1 MVTKDEKTKKSLRY
15 SMVDGVFTSLMT
27 GFTQDYFTPFLLI
40 LGGGVAH
47 VAALASVPNLIS
59 SLTQLKSADI
69 TEKLRSRSRVIN
81 IFVFLQ
87 ALMLLPMAALY
98 WFGSGT
104 AVIFIAVVTLFTSF
118 GSFANPAWA
127 SLMADLVANDK
138 RGEYFGW
145 RSKILG
151 FVAIGSTFTAGFILH
166 QAGRFDVALGFTA
179 LFALSFIFRI
189 ISWRYLAK
197 MHEPEAHHKKEDYFS
212 FYDFISRLRHSNF
225 TRFVIFVSAMKFA
238 VNVASP
244 FFAVLMLKDLG
255 FDYLTYTV
263 ITVAMTLTANLAI
276 KRWGIHADR
285 VGNIKVVRL
294 TSKLIAILPLMW
306 LINLNPV
313 WLFFAQLL
321 SGFAWAGFNLSTANF
336 VYDAST
342 PGKRTRCIAYFNVLS
357 GVSLCLGALI
367 GGWLALRLSSSI
379 FTYSIMNI
387 ILISAVLRLVIA
399 YIMPFNIKE
408 VRDVE
413 KIRSH
418 QLVMSMLKFKE

>member
-1 MVTKDEKTKKSLRY
+1 MVIKDEKTKKSLKY

-47 VAALASVPNLIS
+47 VAALASVPNLVS

-104 AVIFIAVVTLFTSF
+104 AVIFIAVVTLFTSL

-179 LFALSFIFRI
+179 LFALSF
-189 ISWRYLAK
+189 
-197 MHEPEAHHKKEDYFS
+197 
-212 FYDFISRLRHSNF
+212 
-225 TRFVIFVSAMKFA
+225 
-238 VNVASP
+238 
-244 FFAVLMLKDLG
+244 
-255 FDYLTYTV
+255 
-263 ITVAMTLTANLAI
+263 
-276 KRWGIHADR
+276 
-285 VGNIKVVRL
+285 
-294 TSKLIAILPLMW
+294 
-306 LINLNPV
+306 
-313 WLFFAQLL
+313 
-321 SGFAWAGFNLSTANF
+321 
-336 VYDAST
+336 
-342 PGKRTRCIAYFNVLS
+342 
-357 GVSLCLGALI
+357 
-367 GGWLALRLSSSI
+367 
-379 FTYSIMNI
+379 
-387 ILISAVLRLVIA
+387 
-399 YIMPFNIKE
+399 
-408 VRDVE
+408 
-413 KIRSH
+413 
-418 QLVMSMLKFKE
+418 